1 LHFWALNCYWHKKVA
16 DIGKSGWMQLLYFFI
31 IIGWIWLLILFFTDG
46 QPENNEYGQN
56 PKNPKNEL
64 DALGTE

>member
-1 LHFWALNCYWHKKVA
+1 
-16 DIGKSGWMQLLYFFI
+16 MQLLYFFI